1 MSSIEPHLYS
11 EAIEDRPSTE
21 VLSESMH
28 ITIDRIPF
36 EGKALVRY
44 EPIDLSVK
52 KSECEKYFN
61 VEVDDLDMIF
71 TETSLSKLRSAIH
84 AVLQVKWERLVM
96 EDPSK
101 MTPRTLARRSLLMEN
116 YTFG

>member
-1 MSSIEPHLYS
+1 M
-11 EAIEDRPSTE
+11 R
-21 VLSESMH
+21 

-44 EPIDLSVK
+44 EPIDLAVR
-52 KSECEKYFN
+52 KSECGKYFD
-61 VEVDDLDMIF
+61 VEVDDLDMVF

-84 AVLQVKWERLVM
+84 AVLQVKWARLVM

-101 MTPRTLARRSLLMEN
+101 MTPRALARRSLLMET
-116 YTFG
+116 YRFG